1 MVAIKKDKKKLVK
14 AISTGIITCVVIA
27 AVIGLLLLFSII
39 KGSDL
44 LGKIMLTLLTLF
56 ISGLFFLNSVNA
68 IVKGNKLGLASAIAI
83 MVCAVLYIL
92 LIWAGGVLGEMKAY
106 TYFVVILSML
116 SIFMNL
122 VISNY
127 IVLGK
132 SLIAIQIV
140 LYVAFGY
147 IETTLAFV
155 ILGNSVLIDIW
166 QVFVAAIIVA
176 VTLYVILKV
185 KQKNIQNTTTSV
197 SANGEYVTITKEEYD
212 RLKAAEE
219 KLKEM
224 EQANTAAVPP
234 VLGVNSVS
242 GNSIDGNEI
251 R

>member
-1 MVAIKKDKKKLVK
+1 MNAIKKDKKKLVK
-14 AISTGIITCVVIA
+14 AISTEIIICVVIA
-27 AVIGLLLLFSII
+27 AVIGLMLLFDII
-39 KGSDL
+39 DGSDL

-83 MVCAVLYIL
+83 MVCAILYIL
-92 LIWAGGVLGEMKAY
+92 LIWAEDVLGQVEVY

-127 IVLGK
+127 IVLGNN
-132 SLIAIQIV
+132 LIAIQVV
-140 LYVAFGY
+140 LYIAFGY

-185 KQKNIQNTTTSV
+185 KQKNIQNTAAT
-197 SANGEYVTITKEEYD
+197 ANGEYVTITKEEYD

-219 KLKEM
+219 RLKEL
-224 EQANTAAVPP
+224 EQGTTAAVPP
-234 VLGVNSVS
+234 VLGVNDVS
-242 GNSIDGNEI
+242 GTPADENEL

>member
-27 AVIGLLLLFSII
+27 AVIGLLLLFKII
-39 KGSDL
+39 EGSDL

-83 MVCAVLYIL
+83 MVCAILYIL
-92 LIWAGGVLGEMKAY
+92 LIWAEDVLGQVEVY

-127 IVLGK
+127 IVLGNN
-132 SLIAIQIV
+132 LIAIQVV
-140 LYVAFGY
+140 LYIAFGY

-185 KQKNIQNTTTSV
+185 KQKNIQNTAAISV
-197 SANGEYVTITKEEYD
+197 SENGEYVTITKEEYD

-219 KLKEM
+219 RLKGI
-224 EQANTAAVPP
+224 EQGTTAAVPP
-234 VLGVNSVS
+234 VLGVNDVS
-242 GNSIDGNEI
+242 GTPADEN